1 MNLIMLIYNLDSK
14 VSAILTLLK
23 PKIGFVVFMVFLTTT
38 PLLAFELSPT
48 VHLHPSP
55 ISLAPLVTSGLENP
69 IFITHAGDQS
79 FRLFVVEQPGRIR
92 IIQEGILL
100 SRPFL
105 DMTSKVGFGGER
117 GLLGL
122 AFHPNFRRNGRFVV
136 NYTRSEDGAT
146 VIAEL
151 TVSDNPNQSSSTERI
166 LLTIPQPY
174 GNHNGGMVA
183 FGPDG
188 FLYIGTG
195 DGGSGGDPGNRGQDP
210 SQLLGKVLRLDT
222 DHGSPYDSP
231 STNPFFED
239 QGRAEIYAL
248 GFRNPWRFSFDRETG
263 ELWVGDVGQN
273 QWEEIDLV
281 ERGKNYGWRIMEGA
295 HCYAPPKGCSQ
306 LGLSLPVAEYKN
318 ESPRCAITGGYV
330 YRGNKIPALRG
341 TYIFGD
347 YCSGEIMGLTNKAP
361 KVLANTGLRI
371 TSFGENEEGE
381 IYVVDHGGTISRLAP
396 SSVRP

>member
-1 MNLIMLIYNLDSK
+1 MNLIMLIYNSNSK

-38 PLLAFELSPT
+38 PLLAFGLSLT
-48 VHLHPSP
+48 VHLDPSP

-146 VIAEL
+146 VITEL

-210 SQLLGKVLRLDT
+210 SQLLGKVIRLDT

-239 QGRAEIYAL
+239 QGRTEIYAL

-281 ERGKNYGWRIMEGA
+281 ERGKNYGWRITDGESWRGPTAMP
-295 HCYAPPKGCSQ
+295 PPKDVLNWDFPYRWQ
-306 LGLSLPVAEYKN
+306 NTRMNHHAVRSLEDMCIEGTKF
-318 ESPRCAITGGYV
+318 
-330 YRGNKIPALRG
+330 LR
-341 TYIFGD
+341 
-347 YCSGEIMGLTNKAP
+347 
-361 KVLANTGLRI
+361 
-371 TSFGENEEGE
+371 
-381 IYVVDHGGTISRLAP
+381 
-396 SSVRP
+396 